1 MVLVEVGILL
11 AKPHFTPK
19 RRGRMLFRLASTN
32 SRRSLPTMGS
42 SEAIGSQGSLWV
54 AQLCNPNWSNTAL

>member
-19 RRGRMLFRLASTN
+19 RGGRMLFRMPAL
-32 SRRSLPTMGS
+32 
-42 SEAIGSQGSLWV
+42 
-54 AQLCNPNWSNTAL
+54 TAGGLFPPWAA